1 MDSSADADEATGGT
15 TGGTTGGA
23 APLRRRVIQAPMAG
37 GPSTPELAAAVAD
50 AGGLGFLAAGYLDAA
65 AMVAQL
71 AAVRELTDAPVGVN
85 VFAPPADEADLVAA
99 ADSGLADYRRQ
110 LAPEARR
117 LGVEL
122 PTETVVD
129 DDDWRATLDALIA
142 DPVPVVS
149 FTFGL
154 PEPADVAALHAAG
167 SQLVGTVTDE
177 REAEDAL
184 ARGMDALCV
193 QGPEAG
199 GHRGTHR
206 VGADPDDRPL
216 PELVT
221 AVAEVAEVVRSSRAS
236 PGSTGPTGPTG
247 PIGSVDSTGP
257 TGSPA
262 VPLIAAGGLI
272 DAADV
277 AAVRRAG
284 ADAVQLGTAFLL
296 TREAG
301 TSTPHRRALR
311 EELEAVSAGRPGRGT
326 TVTRAYTGRPARGL
340 RTSFID
346 AHDAAAPAAYPQVH
360 QLTKPLRAAA
370 ARAGDL
376 ERCHLWA
383 GTGAS
388 RAGGEIPEGAPA
400 AEVVARIAAAFDS

>member
-1 MDSSADADEATGGT
+1 M
-15 TGGTTGGA
+15 

-50 AGGLGFLAAGYLDAA
+50 AGGLGFLAAGYLDAE
-65 AMVAQL
+65 AMAGQI
-71 AAVRELTDAPVGVN
+71 AAVRELTDAPVGMN
-85 VFAPPADEADLVAA
+85 LFAPPEDEADLVAA
-99 ADSGLADYRRQ
+99 DDHGLADYRRR
-110 LAPEARR
+110 LEPEARR
-117 LGVEL
+117 LGVDL
-122 PTETVVD
+122 PTSTIVD
-129 DDDWRATLDALIA
+129 DDHWRAKLDALIA

-154 PEPADVAALHAAG
+154 PQPADVAALHG
-167 SQLVGTVTDE
+167 VGTRLVGTVTGE

-184 ARGMDALCV
+184 ARGMDAICV

-216 PELVT
+216 GELV
-221 AVAEVAEVVRSSRAS
+221 AAVAEVVRRSRTS
-236 PGSTGPTGPTG
+236 DDPTGTTGST
-247 PIGSVDSTGP
+247 V
-257 TGSPA
+257 
-262 VPLIAAGGLI
+262 VPLIAAGGI
-272 DAADV
+272 VDAADV

-301 TSTPHRRALR
+301 TSPAHRRALD
-311 EELEAVSAGRPGRGT
+311 EERDAVSASRPARGT

-340 RTSFID
+340 RTSFIETYG
-346 AHDAAAPAAYPQVH
+346 HVAPAAYPQVH

-370 ARAGDL
+370 ARTGDL

-388 RAGGEIPEGAPA
+388 RTSEGLMSDVPA
-400 AEVVARIAAAFDS
+400 ASVVDRFAAAFDA

>member
-1 MDSSADADEATGGT
+1 MDSSAGANEA

-85 VFAPPADEADLVAA
+85 VFAPPADAADLVAA
-99 ADSGLADYRRQ
+99 ADGGLADYRRQ
-110 LAPEARR
+110 LEPEARR

-154 PEPADVAALHAAG
+154 PEPADVAALHAVG

-216 PELVT
+216 PGLV
-221 AVAEVAEVVRSSRAS
+221 AAVAEVVRSARAS
-236 PGSTGPTGPTG
+236 P
-247 PIGSVDSTGP
+247 
-257 TGSPA
+257 GSPA
-262 VPLIAAGGLI
+262 VPLIAAGGLVDI
-272 DAADV
+272 ADV

-311 EELEAVSAGRPGRGT
+311 EEREAVSAGRPGRGT

-340 RTSFID
+340 RTCFID

-370 ARAGDL
+370 ARDGDL
-376 ERCHLWA
+376 ERSHLWA

-388 RAGGEIPEGAPA
+388 RAGGEIPADAPA

>member
-1 MDSSADADEATGGT
+1 MDSSADADEA

-99 ADSGLADYRRQ
+99 ADGGLADYRRQ

-216 PELVT
+216 LELVA
-221 AVAEVAEVVRSSRAS
+221 AVADVVRSSRAS
-236 PGSTGPTGPTG
+236 PGSTGQAG
-247 PIGSVDSTGP
+247 PIGSP
-257 TGSPA
+257 GSPA
-262 VPLIAAGGLI
+262 VPLIAAGGLV

-311 EELEAVSAGRPGRGT
+311 EEREAVSARRPGRGT

-388 RAGGEIPEGAPA
+388 RAGGEIPEDAPA

>member
-1 MDSSADADEATGGT
+1 
-15 TGGTTGGA
+15 
-23 APLRRRVIQAPMAG
+23 MAG
-37 GPSTPELAAAVAD
+37 GPSTPELAAAVSD
-50 AGGLGFLAAGYLDAA
+50 AGGLGFVAAGYLDAA
-65 AMVAQL
+65 TLVAHL
-71 AAVRELTDAPVGVN
+71 AAVRELTEAPFGVN
-85 VFAPPADEADLVAA
+85 VFAPPADEDDLRAA
-99 ADSGLADYRRQ
+99 ADRGLADYRRR
-110 LAPEARR
+110 LEPEARR
-117 LGVEL
+117 LGAEL
-122 PTETVVD
+122 PTETVVV

-216 PELVT
+216 LELVA
-221 AVAEVAEVVRSSRAS
+221 AVADVVRSSRAS
-236 PGSTGPTGPTG
+236 PGSTGQAG
-247 PIGSVDSTGP
+247 PIGSP
-257 TGSPA
+257 GSPA
-262 VPLIAAGGLI
+262 VPLIAAGGLV

-311 EELEAVSAGRPGRGT
+311 EEREAVSAGRPGRGT

-376 ERCHLWA
+376 ERCHIWA

-388 RAGGEIPEGAPA
+388 RAGGEIPEDAPA

>member
-1 MDSSADADEATGGT
+1 
-15 TGGTTGGA
+15 
-23 APLRRRVIQAPMAG
+23 MAG
-37 GPSTPELAAAVAD
+37 GPSTPELAAAVSD
-50 AGGLGFLAAGYLDAA
+50 AGGLGFVAAGYLDAA
-65 AMVAQL
+65 TLVAQL
-71 AAVRELTDAPVGVN
+71 AAVRELTEAPFGVN
-85 VFAPPADEADLVAA
+85 VFAPPADEDDLRAA
-99 ADSGLADYRRQ
+99 VDRGLVDYRRR
-110 LAPEARR
+110 LEPEARR
-117 LGVEL
+117 LGAEL
-122 PTETVVD
+122 PKETVVD
-129 DDDWRATLDALIA
+129 DDDWRATLDALISE
-142 DPVPVVS
+142 PVPVVS

-154 PEPADVAALHAAG
+154 PEPDDVAALHAVG

-177 REAEDAL
+177 REAEEAL

-199 GHRGTHR
+199 GHRGSHR

-216 PELVT
+216 GELV
-221 AVAEVAEVVRSSRAS
+221 AAVAEVVRSSRTAESAS
-236 PGSTGPTGPTG
+236 G
-247 PIGSVDSTGP
+247 
-257 TGSPA
+257 
-262 VPLIAAGGLI
+262 VPLIAAGGLVE
-272 DAADV
+272 AADV

-301 TSTPHRRALR
+301 TSAPHRRALR
-311 EELEAVSAGRPGRGT
+311 EERAAITAGRPGRGT
-326 TVTRAYTGRPARGL
+326 AVTRAYTGRPARGL

-388 RAGGEIPEGAPA
+388 RAGDALPVDAPA
-400 AEVVARIAAAFDS
+400 SEVVARIAAAFED